1 MRLVR
6 SGIAGLA
13 AFGLLAVLP
22 VQAMAAPE
30 SPGVVINEIVYGDA
44 LVPGTNDSL
53 ELYNAGTE
61 TVDLTGWSLHDDK
74 DRPGDAN
81 LTGAI
86 APGEFKVLVEGTDFT
101 FGFGKGDTA
110 RLFNG
115 EELVDSYTYEVTAT
129 ENWSRCPDGTGD
141 FAPGT
146 RQTLGEPNDCT
157 VEPEPEIETQLVL
170 NEVDS
175 APSDWVEFT
184 NPGSEPLDISDYEI
198 RDNSDDH
205 RWRFPEGTVI
215 YPGQFLVVEAD
226 TYGLIYNDQTGEYEE
241 NTFAAAIGIGSADM
255 IRVFDYK
262 GELIDSTS
270 WTSHA
275 AIDGDEA
282 AATISR
288 CPDATG
294 NFQIGLATPGAA
306 NQCPQLPV
314 VINEIESNGSATD
327 WVEIMNIGTYPVN
340 ISGWYMYDD
349 GGESRAGDV
358 TPVEEGTILN
368 PGELFVFDQNVHF
381 TFGLG
386 KNDLV
391 SVYTESGLLVAE
403 ESTGVEHA
411 AGSLSRCPDGT
422 GDFVD
427 APFPTK
433 GQPNSC
439 GSPVIL
445 NEVESKDADGGPD
458 WIELANPL
466 DEPLDISGL
475 VIRDDK
481 DDSEYVIAEN
491 TVIDALGYLVID
503 DLDFGL
509 GGADSVRIF
518 DGEVLVED
526 YSWTEHAT
534 HTFGRC
540 PDMSGDFAQTREAT
554 PGQRN
559 SCDGIPDLLPY
570 YSTGEPVVVDQ
581 AQMFL
586 EDSSGLDYA
595 DGFLW
600 AVDNGSAT
608 FWKLV
613 PQADG
618 TVQFADGWET
628 GKRARFIKDADNP
641 NAAGPDAEG
650 ITMAGDGNLYL
661 AVERDNSNKG
671 VNYNV
676 ILQVNPNAEGPD
688 VVASA
693 EWDVTDLLPQVS
705 ANMGIEAIEWI
716 PNAEAKGRLFDD
728 NTGAPYD
735 PANYPNAVADGVFVV
750 ALEDDGKV
758 YAFSLAG
765 EGAAATSESGS
776 NATLLTSYDSFIGGA
791 MGLDYSRKSL
801 RVLSDDGYEGVIAEI
816 FFDGTNSPRVVHYE
830 RPAGM
835 PNLNNEGYA
844 ESTCVEGAGFAW
856 FFADGETPAALR
868 AVPISCSDD
877 EGEPGPVDPE
887 PTDPVDPSEPTDP
900 VDPSEPTDPVEPTE
914 PGTTPGDGS
923 GNDGDDSQNG
933 GESDGT
939 KPENSGTASEKQ
951 DGNLAKTGV
960 ATAGLATVA
969 GLLLAAGGVAVWSR
983 RINS

>member
-1 MRLVR
+1 MRPIR
-6 SGIAGLA
+6 AGIAGLA
-13 AFGLLAVLP
+13 TVGFLAVLP
-22 VQAMAAPE
+22 VQAMAAPD
-30 SPGVVINEIVYGDA
+30 SSGVVINEIVYGDA
-44 LVPGTNDSL
+44 LVPGTNDSI

-74 DRPGDAN
+74 DCPGETD
-81 LTGAI
+81 LSGSI

-115 EELVDSYTYEVTAT
+115 EEIVDSYTYEVNAN

-141 FAPGT
+141 FAQGT

-157 VEPEPEIETQLVL
+157 VEPEPEVETQLVL

-175 APSDWVEFT
+175 GPADWVEFI
-184 NPGSEPLDISDYEI
+184 NPGSEALDISGYEI

-215 YPGQFLVVEAD
+215 NPGQYLVVDAD
-226 TYGLIYNDQTGEYEE
+226 AVGLIYNDQTGEYEE
-241 NTFAAAIGIGSADM
+241 NTFQAAIGIGSGDS
-255 IRVFDYK
+255 IRVYDYQ
-262 GELIDSTS
+262 GELIESVS
-270 WTSHA
+270 WTAHA

-282 AATISR
+282 AATIAR
-288 CPDATG
+288 CPDTTG
-294 NFQIGLATPGAA
+294 NFQIALATPGEA
-306 NQCPQLPV
+306 NVCPELPV
-314 VINEIESNGSATD
+314 VINEIESNGDVTD

-349 GGESRAGDV
+349 GGESRVNDV
-358 TPVEEGTILN
+358 TPVEEGTILW

-386 KNDLV
+386 KNDLT
-391 SVYTESGLLVAE
+391 SVYTESGILVTE
-403 ESTGVEHA
+403 ESTGLEHA

-422 GDFVD
+422 REFVD
-427 APFPTK
+427 VAVTTK
-433 GQPNSC
+433 GQLNAC
-439 GSPVIL
+439 GNPVVL
-445 NEVESKDADGGPD
+445 NEVESKDADGGED
-458 WIELANPL
+458 WVELANPL

-491 TVIDALGYLVID
+491 TVIDARGYVVID
-503 DLDFGL
+503 DLGFGL
-509 GGADSVRIF
+509 GGADSVRVF
-518 DGEVLVED
+518 DGDMLVEE
-526 YSWTEHAT
+526 YSWTEHAD
-534 HTFGRC
+534 HTYGRC
-540 PDMSGDFAQTREAT
+540 PDMTGDFAQTREAT
-554 PGQRN
+554 PGARN
-559 SCDGIPDLLPY
+559 SCDGIPDLLQY
-570 YSTGEPVVVDQ
+570 YSTGEPPVVVDE
-581 AQMFL
+581 APMFL

-600 AVDNGSAT
+600 AVDNGT
-608 FWKLV
+608 GKFWKLA

-618 TVQFADGWET
+618 SVQFADGWED

-641 NAAGPDAEG
+641 DAAGPDAEG
-650 ITMAGDGNLYL
+650 ITIAGDGNVYL

-676 ILQVNPNAEGPD
+676 ILQVTPNAEGPD

-693 EWDVTDLLPQVS
+693 EWDITDLLPEVS

-716 PNAEAKGRLFDD
+716 TNAEAKGRLFDE
-728 NTGAPYD
+728 NTGEAYD

-750 ALEDDGKV
+750 ALEDNGHV
-758 YAFSLAG
+758 YAFSLAKQG
-765 EGAAATSESGS
+765 EVAPFAAGS

-791 MGLDYSRKSL
+791 MGLDYSRNTL
-801 RVLSDDGYEGVIAEI
+801 RIMSDDGYEGVIAEV

-830 RPAGM
+830 RPDGM
-835 PNLNNEGYA
+835 DNLNNEGYA
-844 ESTCVEGAGFAW
+844 ESDCIDGNRYAW
-856 FFADGETPAALR
+856 FFADGFESGALR
-868 AVPISCSDD
+868 AVLIDPESA
-877 EGEPGPVDPE
+877 EPCLTDPDE
-887 PTDPVDPSEPTDP
+887 PTDPTETTEPTEPTEPSEPTEP
-900 VDPSEPTDPVEPTE
+900 TQPTEPTDPTEPTKPVEHTKPSEPSE
-914 PGTTPGDGS
+914 PGEPSVPSGGKPGD
-923 GNDGDDSQNG
+923 
-933 GESDGT
+933 
-939 KPENSGTASEKQ
+939 
-951 DGNLAKTGV
+951 LAKTGV
-960 ATAGLATVA
+960 ETAGLAAIA